1 MIVKSFL
8 ELDNASFLE
17 FLKILEEWFKNIF
30 FVLLD
35 EDNKVKFFN
44 IGVFVAFFKNDVLIK
59 IFYFV
64 FKK

>member
-8 ELDNASFLE
+8 ELDNAFFLE

-35 EDNKVKFFN
+35 VDNKVKFFN
-44 IGVFVAFFKNDVLIK
+44 IGVFVAFFKNDVIK
-59 IFYFV
+59 IFYFM

>member
-8 ELDNASFLE
+8 ELDNAFFLE

-59 IFYFV
+59 IFYFA